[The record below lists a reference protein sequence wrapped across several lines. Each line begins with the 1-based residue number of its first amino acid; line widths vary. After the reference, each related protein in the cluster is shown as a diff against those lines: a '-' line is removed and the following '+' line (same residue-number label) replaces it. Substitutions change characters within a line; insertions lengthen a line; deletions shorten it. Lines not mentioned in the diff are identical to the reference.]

1 MTSANVA
8 SPSEFSAASIER
20 EPPRNNPLR
29 SGATIQMVAI
39 GALLLV
45 GQLPLLIRFFQD
57 LWSRPQYQFFPVAI
71 VAAGYVGWER
81 VRGTR
86 PGDLKRGSMPVVAG
100 LLVLAW
106 IVLCGG
112 LLYLRLMAPVSTLL
126 MLVAVAWWAGGGK
139 LTRTLLPTFILLLV
153 IIPPPARFDEVMG
166 NQLRFWAVHA
176 SGRLLDFV
184 WVPHV
189 ISGTVLEIP
198 GRRLLVEEA
207 CSGINSLMSVIAFS
221 LLYGFWQRR
230 TPIVIAL
237 LTVAAAGFVL
247 CANIVRITTGAVLIH
262 YWKIDILGGTAHES
276 LGVLLFA
283 ISLGLVISFD
293 RFLLMVVPPRAENDI
308 PEPDPVEQRKERA
321 LVTPPPPGGARRLLW
336 WTAAIVF
343 AALGVAMQVR
353 ISHAWVASHLSDDAS
368 FALPAQLAGWEHLE
382 GEATLNGRPETVGR
396 KSQFWLYRSG
406 ELTAGIAMDYPFV
419 GFHDATTCY
428 AIAGWKI
435 QNSGAVRLASA
446 PRDGYYAVT
455 MSKPPMLQGQMLF
468 AQIDEQGHTPPEIQA
483 NPNGLSSLQFYL
495 LLSRQKAQAPPTYQI
510 QTLTLGAAPL
520 SQQQQA
526 RVRDLFLAARHA
538 LAGQLVAN
546 IEGNR

>member
-20 EPPRNNPLR
+20 EPPRKNPLR
-29 SGATIQMVAI
+29 SPATIQMVAI
-39 GALLLV
+39 AALLLV

-71 VAAGYVGWER
+71 VAAGYVAWER
-81 VRGTR
+81 LRETR
-86 PGDLKRGSMPVVAG
+86 LGDLKRGSLPVTAG

-106 IVLCGG
+106 IILCGG

-126 MLVAVAWWAGGGK
+126 MLAAIAWWAGGAK
-139 LTRTLLPTFILLLV
+139 LARILLPTFILLLV
-153 IIPPPARFDEVMG
+153 IIPPPARFDEIMG
-166 NQLRFWAVHA
+166 SQLRLWAVHA
-176 SGRLLDFV
+176 GGRLLDFV

-230 TPIVIAL
+230 SPIVITL

-262 YWKIDILGGTAHES
+262 YWKIDILSGTAHES

-283 ISLGLVISFD
+283 VSLGLVISFD
-293 RFLLMVVPPRAENDI
+293 RFLLLVMPRRTEADVTQ
-308 PEPDPVEQRKERA
+308 PDAGQDRNERV
-321 LVTPPPPGGARRLLW
+321 LVTTPSPGFAPRLTW
-336 WTAAIVF
+336 WTAAIAF
-343 AALGVAMQVR
+343 ATLGVALQFR
-353 ISHAWVASHLSDDAS
+353 TSHAWVASHLSDDAS
-368 FALPAQLAGWEHLE
+368 FALPAQLAGWQHLE

-435 QNSGAVRLASA
+435 QSTGAVRLAGA

-468 AQIDEQGHTPPEIQA
+468 AQTDEQGHTPPETQT
-483 NPNGLSSLQFYL
+483 NPNGLSDFQFYL

-520 SQQQQA
+520 SPQQQA
-526 RVRDLFLAARHA
+526 RVRELFLAARHA
-538 LAGQLVAN
+538 LAAQLVAN
-546 IEGNR
+546 VEGNR

>member
-20 EPPRNNPLR
+20 EPPRKNPLR
-29 SGATIQMVAI
+29 MGTTIQLVVI
-39 GALLLV
+39 GALLLA

-71 VAAGYVGWER
+71 VAAGYIAWESLR
-81 VRGTR
+81 ETR
-86 PGDLKRGSMPVVAG
+86 LRDLQRGSLPVVAG
-100 LLVLAW
+100 ILVLAW
-106 IVLCGG
+106 IILCGG

-126 MLVAVAWWAGGGK
+126 VLAAVAWWAGGGK

-166 NQLRFWAVHA
+166 NQLRLWAVHA

-237 LTVAAAGFVL
+237 LTIAAAGFVL

-293 RFLLMVVPPRAENDI
+293 RFLLMVVPSRAENHV
-308 PEPDPVEQRKERA
+308 PQADPAEQRNERA
-321 LVTPPPPGGARRLLW
+321 RETSPQPGRNRRFMW
-336 WTAAIVF
+336 WTAAIAF
-343 AALGVAMQVR
+343 AALGVALQVR
-353 ISHAWVASHLSDDAS
+353 TSHAWVASHLSDDAS
-368 FALPAQLAGWEHLE
+368 FALPAQLAGWQHLE

-446 PRDGYYAVT
+446 PRDGYYMVT
-455 MSKPPMLQGQMLF
+455 MSKPPILQGQMLF
-468 AQIDEQGHTPPEIQA
+468 AQFDEEGHTPPETQTR
-483 NPNGLSSLQFYL
+483 PNGLSNFQFDL
-495 LLSRQKAQAPPTYQI
+495 LLSRQKAHAPPTYQI

-520 SQQQQA
+520 SLQQQA
-526 RVRDLFLAARHA
+526 RVRELFLAARRA
-538 LAGQLVAN
+538 LAAQLVAH
-546 IEGNR
+546 IEGNP